1 MIRQSTLFF
10 LSMVCLATTI
20 LAAAANAQQV
30 KPPVSAA
37 PAKPAAAAMPH
48 IPPAT
53 VPQAAYDR
61 ARTIARVEAYLS
73 NLKTVKA
80 GFNQVAPN
88 GEVSTGTFYLKRPGK
103 MRWDYNPPNPILL
116 VSDGDTVTYYDED
129 LEQINYIAL
138 DDTLAGFL
146 TKSVIRFDS
155 DAVAMREFHAG
166 AGAIRVT
173 VVQRAKPDE
182 GALTLEFSDAP
193 LTLKHMVISD
203 ATGGMTR
210 VQLQNAQYGIAL
222 EDSLFRFKDPRGVK
236 LRRK

>member
-1 MIRQSTLFF
+1 MIRQGTLVL

-20 LAAAANAQQV
+20 LAAAANATNTPPPAA
-30 KPPVSAA
+30 KPPAA
-37 PAKPAAAAMPH
+37 PTPVVAG
-48 IPPAT
+48 AT
-53 VPQAAYDR
+53 YDR
-61 ARTIARVEAYLS
+61 ARTIARVEGYLS
-73 NLKTVKA
+73 KLTTVKS

-116 VSDGDTVTYYDED
+116 VSDGDTVTYYDAD
-129 LEQINYIAL
+129 LEQINYVAL

-146 TKSVIRFDS
+146 TKPVVRFDS
-155 DAVAMREFHAG
+155 DAVALKDFSAG

-193 LTLKHMVISD
+193 LTLKHMVIAD
-203 ATGGMTR
+203 ATGSTTR
-210 VQLQNAQYGIAL
+210 VQLQNAQYGL
-222 EDSLFRFKDPRGVK
+222 ELANSLFRFKDPRGVK
-236 LRRK
+236 LRR